1 MVKFRVKISIM
12 REFDNVAN
20 ARSSQDAMVDRIPDT
35 WELIGSC
42 CDRVE

>member
-20 ARSSQDAMVDRIPDT
+20 ARSSQDAMVDRIPST
-35 WELIGSC
+35 WALIGSG